1 MLGAEAVPAF
11 VFAALCPFLIESPR
25 WLAEKASGH
34 AKEIA
39 PKVKFWCKANYQP
52 ILIAIAV
59 AFFNQ
64 LSGINAIM
72 YFMKRIYMMAGFTDV
87 IALKLVAMTG
97 IMNAMGTFLGMMLI
111 DKLGRKTLLILG
123 GSGYVIALLACT
135 VAFHLGLG
143 AIATAC
149 VILFIISH
157 AFGQGTVIWVL
168 IAEVFPTAVRGQG
181 QALGA
186 FTHWIFSA
194 LITLFFPIAAAAFA
208 PEKIF
213 TFFCVMMVLH
223 LLWAIFVVPE
233 TKGKQLEEMRDVFK
247 K

>member
-168 IAEVFPTAVRGQG
+168 IAEVFPQQFRAQG
-181 QALGA
+181 QALGS
-186 FTHWIFSA
+186 FTHWFFAA
-194 LITLFFPIAAAAFA
+194 LITLVFPLAAESLPAWTIFAFFG
-208 PEKIF
+208 
-213 TFFCVMMVLH
+213 VMMVFH
-223 LLWAIFVVPE
+223 FLWALVVVPE
-233 TKGKQLEEMRDVFK
+233 TKGRELS
-247 K
+247 